1 MRAVLITGPPGAGK
15 TSVLTALVDLLS
27 DDDVAHAALEVE
39 AVVWTHPALD
49 DDARLRH
56 VRVNCALL
64 RKAGA
69 ELLLVGDTIESEAE
83 LARLVAAIGA
93 DTTFVV
99 RLHAGP
105 DTLAERIIASEP
117 PRWSGLAGLVEHA
130 RTMAPVG
137 GADLELSTEGETAE
151 AVAARIRE
159 TARL

>member
-1 MRAVLITGPPGAGK
+1 MRAVLVTGPPGSGK
-15 TSVLTALVDLLS
+15 TSVLTALVDALS
-27 DDDVAHAALEVE
+27 DDDVPHAALEVE
-39 AVVWTHPALD
+39 AVVRTHPALA

-83 LARLVAAIGA
+83 LAALREAVGA
-93 DTTFVV
+93 DECFVV
-99 RLHAGP
+99 RLRAEP
-105 DTLAERIIASEP
+105 DTLAERIIAREP
-117 PRWSGLAGLVEHA
+117 PHWSGLAELVEHA

-137 GADLELSTEGETAE
+137 GADLELSTEAEAAE